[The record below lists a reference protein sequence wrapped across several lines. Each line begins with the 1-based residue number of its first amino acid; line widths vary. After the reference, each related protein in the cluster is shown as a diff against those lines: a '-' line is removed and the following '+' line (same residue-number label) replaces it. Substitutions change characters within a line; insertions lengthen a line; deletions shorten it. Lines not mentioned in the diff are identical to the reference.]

1 MKKFSSFK
9 ILWHY
14 LKDDKIKLFLYI
26 LLVLLTYLPG
36 LATAIFWGLALEELM
51 EMNLKGFVLYLA
63 IWEGLFIFFY
73 TILQIPRDYLYNYL
87 EIKFMKNVSK
97 DLYRK
102 INNLPAIA
110 FEEIGVGEFVN
121 RLYNDPDRVMEL
133 LQKLIKLL
141 CKGLVII
148 LVLVV
153 SFNISLLLGFE
164 ILIFAIIMGFIS
176 YRFFPKIKKTQESIK
191 KESDSY
197 VKVATENI
205 TGIREIKSLGIKRNI
220 ENGVFSILDK
230 LLLSINGTSSGVL
243 ISYTVFSLFILF
255 LNIWLSIV
263 LSVAITPIF

>member
-14 LKDDKIKLFLYI
+14 LKDDKVKLFIYI

-36 LATAIFWGLALEELM
+36 LATAIFWGLALEELI
-51 EMNLKGFVLYLA
+51 EMNLKGFVMYLA

-102 INNLPAIA
+102 IDNLPAIA
-110 FEEIGVGEFVN
+110 FEEIGVGEFIN
-121 RLYNDPDRVMEL
+121 RLYTDPDRVMEL

-148 LVLVV
+148 LVLIV
-153 SFNISLLLGFE
+153 SFNISLLLGIE
-164 ILIFAIIMGFIS
+164 ILVFAVVMGFIS

-205 TGIREIKSLGIKRNI
+205 TGIREIKSLGIKKNI
-220 ENGVFSILDK
+220 ENDYSML
-230 LLLSINGTSSGVL
+230 
-243 ISYTVFSLFILF
+243 Y
-255 LNIWLSIV
+255 LN
-263 LSVAITPIF
+263 

>member
-14 LKDDKIKLFLYI
+14 LKDDKVKLFVYM

-51 EMNLKGFVLYLA
+51 GMNLKGFVLYLA

-102 INNLPAIA
+102 IDNLPAIA

-148 LVLVV
+148 LVFIV
-153 SFNISLLLGFE
+153 SFNISLLLD
-164 ILIFAIIMGFIS
+164 LK
-176 YRFFPKIKKTQESIK
+176 YLYLR
-191 KESDSY
+191 
-197 VKVATENI
+197 
-205 TGIREIKSLGIKRNI
+205 
-220 ENGVFSILDK
+220 
-230 LLLSINGTSSGVL
+230 LLWG
-243 ISYTVFSLFILF
+243 LF
-255 LNIWLSIV
+255 LIDFFLKLRKHKKVLKKSQIV
-263 LSVAITPIF
+263 T